1 MIDRDI
7 DSVRATLDAG
17 THVGTIEF
25 TSPPNNYLNGDS
37 LARSVAAA
45 QELRE
50 AGARAIVLCSEGKNF
65 CAGADFSNLSGRGD
79 VYELGIALVA
89 QPLPIIAA
97 VQGAAVGG
105 GVGLAMSADLRV
117 AGPSSYFWVN
127 FARLG
132 LHHGFGLTETLTRTI
147 GESAT
152 VDILYRGNRLS
163 GADAHRIGLCTEL
176 VDDDRIRSRAVEIAG
191 EIAANAPLAVQSIRA
206 TLRGD
211 LPEKMRAAMAH
222 ERAKQE
228 ELMGTADFIEGTTAL
243 RERRTPGF
251 IGR

>member
-1 MIDRDI
+1 MIDSHFDG
-7 DSVRATLDAG
+7 VRTTLDTR

-37 LARSVAAA
+37 LARAVDAA

-50 AGARAIVLCSEGKNF
+50 AGARALVLCSEGKNF
-65 CAGADFSNLSGRGD
+65 CAGADFSNLSGRAD

-117 AGPSSYFWVN
+117 TGPAGYFWVN

-163 GADAHRIGLCTEL
+163 GTDAHRIGLCTEL
-176 VDDDRIRSRAVEIAG
+176 VEDDQIRSRAVEIAG
-191 EIAANAPLAVQSIRA
+191 EIAANAPLAVQSIRN